1 MRLCVCVCVRVCDS
15 KCMCMSVVCV
25 YLLREHIKFRKLFP
39 VLKWSMDDKFE
50 MIWKEIFVIKSR

>member
-1 MRLCVCVCVRVCDS
+1 
-15 KCMCMSVVCV
+15 MSVVCV